1 MNNTHS
7 ILIVAVV
14 SVVTILLRFIPFLLL
29 RNRETPK
36 YITYL
41 GTVLPYAIM
50 GMLVVYCL
58 KSMSIVS
65 YPFGLPELCGC
76 LTVVLVHVWKRNT
89 LLSILLG
96 TVVYMVCVQAIF

>member
-1 MNNTHS
+1 MNNIHS
-7 ILIVAVV
+7 ILMVAVV
-14 SVVTILLRFIPFLLL
+14 SVVTILLRFIPFILF

-41 GTVLPYAIM
+41 GRVLPYAIM

-58 KSMSIVS
+58 KAMSIVS
-65 YPFGLPELCGC
+65 YPYGIPELCGC
-76 LTVVLVHVWKRNT
+76 LTVIFVHIWKRNT

-96 TVVYMVCVQAIF
+96 TTIYMICVQAIF

>member
-14 SVVTILLRFIPFLLL
+14 SIVTILLRFIPFLLL

-65 YPFGLPELCGC
+65 YPFGLPELFGC
-76 LTVVLVHVWKRNT
+76 LTVIFVHVWKRNT